1 MKMFAPNVMVVGDR
15 IFEID
20 DGTGKPNPPA
30 AAARYE
36 NEVMAMGRKIAATP
50 FGARWLD
57 IAGNNAEPIIIVPT
71 SATNEAVAQTFANIP
86 ERPNRSGDALA
97 AGFSPEATGR
107 GTPVRVKFN
116 TGALVGGLMGAS
128 AEVLLMHELTHAYRS
143 ASGRFSPALMTT
155 LVAPNRPTNDVAKRF
170 PNWEEWLSVVVENV
184 YAAES
189 GKSLLRGNWDIL
201 FPDTLTSPAYYKFWD
216 IPGAPSKTDSETFA
230 ENYAPAILRMMQLEP
245 RLYQAIKAS
254 SAWFNPVR
262 DYERQIFA
270 SRT

>member
-1 MKMFAPNVMVVGDR
+1 MFAPNVMVVGDR

-36 NEVMAMGRKIAATP
+36 REVIAMRNKIAAQP

-86 ERPNRSGDALA
+86 ERPDRESDALA
-97 AGFSPEATGR
+97 PGFTPEATGR

-116 TGALVGGLMGAS
+116 TTALVGGLMGAS
-128 AEVLLMHELTHAYRS
+128 AEVLLIHELTHAYRS
-143 ASGRFSPALMTT
+143 AAGRFSPALMNT
-155 LVAPNRPTNDVAKRF
+155 LVAPSRPTADVAKRF

-189 GKSLLRGNWDIL
+189 GKMLLRGNWDVL
-201 FPDTLTSPAYYKFWD
+201 YPSTLTSPAYYKFWD
-216 IPGAPSKTDSETFA
+216 IPGAPSKSDSETFA
-230 ENYAPAILRMMQLEP
+230 EDYAPAIRRLMQLESQ
-245 RLYQAIKAS
+245 LYQAIRVS
-254 SAWFNPVR
+254 NAWFNPVR
-262 DYERQIFA
+262 DYERQLF
-270 SRT
+270 STRK

>member
-1 MKMFAPNVMVVGDR
+1 MFAANVMVVGDR

-36 NEVMAMGRKIAATP
+36 REVIAMRNKLAAQP
-50 FGARWLD
+50 FGTRWLE
-57 IAGNNAEPIIIVPT
+57 IAGNNAEPIVIVPT

-86 ERPNRSGDALA
+86 ERPNRENDLLA
-97 AGFSPEATGR
+97 VGFSPEATGR

-128 AEVLLMHELTHAYRS
+128 AEVLLIHELTHAYRS
-143 ASGRFSPALMTT
+143 AAGRFSPALMTT
-155 LVAPNRPTNDVAKRF
+155 LVAPGRTSADVAKRF

-189 GKSLLRGNWDIL
+189 GKSILRGNWDIL
-201 FPDTLTSPAYYKFWD
+201 FPATLTSPAYYKFWG
-216 IPGAPSKTDSETFA
+216 IGNFATKTDSEIFA
-230 ENYAPAILRMMQLEP
+230 EDYAPAIRRLMQLEP
-245 RLYQAIKAS
+245 QLYQAIRAS
-254 SAWFNPVR
+254 TAWFNPVR
-262 DYERQIFA
+262 DYEDQLFA